1 MREEERQTSAAG
13 ASSRNGAGENRQ
25 SLVLL
30 ALLILAV
37 FLLVEDN
44 LSRAILNAILGPGSD
59 NAQAPVV
66 MAPPLRQL
74 VLFCLIVSVLTIMVA
89 LITWQDMPAL
99 RPKARTSALFGYV
112 CVVVY
117 FGAQPGIPPLMP
129 YIETI
134 VRLWCVLTAVAVLF
148 LCAAWTDSRGHLT
161 LRWRQVGTGLV
172 LAAAAAAPLGE
183 FDIFWLGAVTGGLLL
198 PIFALSLYWLL
209 VHAAK
214 GLRPFAEA
222 AVLGLALAWV
232 AHIAFKALT
241 GIETDF
247 WGLFQVLGP
256 IPFLVMA
263 CGAFSL
269 ALYQRGPEEKEDL
282 ALVIDEQR
290 QALAE
295 QRQRLEE
302 EKRMRILLEERGRLT
317 RDVHDGIGGQIT
329 SLLVRVRNKSVD
341 PAELE
346 AELQSGL
353 QDLRLIVDSLD
364 LENADFVAAMHSFH
378 ARIEPQLKAADVALN
393 WSMDAEDMQEIEL
406 GAEDV
411 LSVFRFLQEAV
422 ANTIKHSQ
430 ADLLEVSIKRLED
443 QGKLEIFLQDN
454 GVGFDPNE
462 INGKRGKGLQNMER
476 RAARLG
482 GKLHIASGGAKP
494 GTRVLLSLDVPSA
507 EPRPHSH

>member
-1 MREEERQTSAAG
+1 MQEEERKPAAAG
-13 ASSRNGAGENRQ
+13 KSTGSESGEKRQ
-25 SLVLL
+25 SLVFL

-37 FLLVEDN
+37 FLLVENN
-44 LSRAILNAILGPGSD
+44 LWQATLNAIIGPGSG
-59 NAQAPVV
+59 NAQEPV
-66 MAPPLRQL
+66 MLQPPLRQA
-74 VLFCLIVSVLTIMVA
+74 VLFCAVILVLTIMIA
-89 LITWQDMPAL
+89 MIAWQDIPVL
-99 RPKARTSALFGYV
+99 RPKARTSALFGYI

-117 FGAQPGIPPLMP
+117 FGGQPGIPPLVP

-134 VRLWCVLTAVAVLF
+134 GRLWCVLAAVTVLF
-148 LCAAWTDSRGHLT
+148 LCAAWTNSRET
-161 LRWRQVGTGLV
+161 ISPRWWQFGTGLV
-172 LAAAAAAPLGE
+172 IAATAAAPLGE
-183 FDIFWLGAVTGGLLL
+183 LNSFWLGAVTTVLLAPL
-198 PIFALSLYWLL
+198 LALCFFWIS
-209 VHAAK
+209 VHATK
-214 GLRPFAEA
+214 GLFPFLEATVLASA
-222 AVLGLALAWV
+222 AVWIGYTVLKS
-232 AHIAFKALT
+232 IS
-241 GIETDF
+241 GIGIDF
-247 WGLFQVLGP
+247 WGLFQVFGP
-256 IPFLVMA
+256 VPFFLMA
-263 CGAFSL
+263 FGSFAL

-329 SLLVRVRNKSVD
+329 SLLVRVRSKSVD

-378 ARIEPQLKAADVALN
+378 ARIEPQLKAADVNLN
-393 WSMDAEDMQEIEL
+393 WSMETEDVQEIEL

-430 ADLLEVSIKRLED
+430 ADLLEVSIKRSDD
-443 QGKLEIFLQDN
+443 QAKLEIYLQDN

-462 INGKRGKGLQNMER
+462 IRGSRGKGLQNMER

-482 GKLHIASGGAKP
+482 AKLHIASGGAKP
-494 GTRVLLSLDVPSA
+494 GTRVLLSLDVTP
-507 EPRPHSH
+507 